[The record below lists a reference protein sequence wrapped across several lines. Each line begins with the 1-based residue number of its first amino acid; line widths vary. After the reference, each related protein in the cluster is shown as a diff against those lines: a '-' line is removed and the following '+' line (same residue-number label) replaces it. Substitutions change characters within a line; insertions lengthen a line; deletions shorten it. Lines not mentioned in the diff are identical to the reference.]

1 MIFSR
6 IILRLWRLTK
16 PIFGKHKLT
25 SPWNVNLFWRLTKPI
40 FWQAQV
46 EMWTYFLFSQIPLL
60 ECISQGQTKWLKEGK
75 PFKLQPRHFQSS
87 YQTPAQPINQG
98 QASIRQKPN
107 VSAEIRLKKDIAN
120 LKFWRKKGFLQKVN
134 IWIVFLEIVYL
145 AEGSIWLYRRR
156 YQISQ
161 NWRGIKH
168 FPFLS
173 KVADQTLSSLI
184 NILWEGTT
192 MQEGASQKSEKGK
205 K

>member
-40 FWQAQV
+40 FWQAQF

-60 ECISQGQTKWLKEGK
+60 ECIRQGQTKWLKEGK

-98 QASIRQKPN
+98 QASIRQKPKYFSGN
-107 VSAEIRLKKDIAN
+107 QT
-120 LKFWRKKGFLQKVN
+120 KKGHSEEKKEL
-134 IWIVFLEIVYL
+134 
-145 AEGSIWLYRRR
+145 GSISARVLANQSVRACEL
-156 YQISQ
+156 
-161 NWRGIKH
+161 G
-168 FPFLS
+168 FLLLLGVS
-173 KVADQTLSSLI
+173 
-184 NILWEGTT
+184 GT
-192 MQEGASQKSEKGK
+192 MV
-205 K
+205 